1 MIDLPLAGSDEPLNQ
16 EASKS
21 LDQLQA
27 IGLG

>member
-1 MIDLPLAGSDEPLNQ
+1 MIDLPLAGGDELLKQ

-27 IGLG
+27 IRLR